1 MTAQESGSSPCS
13 GLTLLTHLESVSNCE
28 CCSNDDWPH
37 GPTIVRP
44 KARRASSVQKQPDSP
59 DSPGSPGRKMWLPVH
74 FEDMDSVF
82 RYFFCN
88 LSDFLFY
95 HFSFSFNHSNN
106 GSYIVG
112 VKNRKIISVVLVVL
126 VQTCLCSVGFCLKQ
140 LFKPTFFLF

>member
-82 RYFFCN
+82 RYFVVIGVI
-88 LSDFLFY
+88 FY
-95 HFSFSFNHSNN
+95 F
-106 GSYIVG
+106 
-112 VKNRKIISVVLVVL
+112 IISLSHL
-126 VQTCLCSVGFCLKQ
+126 IILIMAAIL
-140 LFKPTFFLF
+140 